1 MVVRQF
7 HVDLETL
14 RDKLLELGSL
24 AEVAMGKSI
33 TALTNK
39 DVDLA
44 LQIIEEDNKADRLD
58 EEINDFAILLI
69 AKQQPVA
76 IDLRRIFVAIKIS
89 TDVER
94 IADFAVN
101 IAKSTIRIGKS
112 DQLVVV
118 IEWRIEPPSGHA
130 TGQSRCL
137 GADNRQGIP
146 GTAVRAAHALAA
158 VLGHHHVDRRQ
169 LLDLMARRVAVGDP
183 LALGE
188 DVATP
193 ARAGPV
199 VDELVHR
206 PRRQQ
211 RPARALVAGLGA
223 LLAARAILA
232 TPGRRARGIRAG
244 RLRRVARVATQPTF
258 QLRDPLL
265 LLGHALLQ
273 PLDLLVHPQQHRNDD
288 VLALLVDRL
297 GLVPLHTTGFDG
309 RGLCPPTD

>member
-1 MVVRQF
+1 MVLRQF

-39 DVDLA
+39 NIDLA

-112 DQLVVV
+112 EQSLLPLEKIEKMHSIATEMLSLSLKAYYDEDIVLAKKVADMDDQ
-118 IEWRIEPPSGHA
+118 
-130 TGQSRCL
+130 
-137 GADNRQGIP
+137 
-146 GTAVRAAHALAA
+146 
-158 VLGHHHVDRRQ
+158 
-169 LLDLMARRVAVGDP
+169 
-183 LALGE
+183 
-188 DVATP
+188 
-193 ARAGPV
+193 
-199 VDELVHR
+199 VDELY
-206 PRRQQ
+206 
-211 RPARALVAGLGA
+211 GKN
-223 LLAARAILA
+223 
-232 TPGRRARGIRAG
+232 IRE
-244 RLRRVARVATQPTF
+244 
-258 QLRDPLL
+258 
-265 LLGHALLQ
+265 LLQ
-273 PLDLLVHPQQHRNDD
+273 LTKDNPEMIPEITQLSFICRYIERMAD
-288 VLALLVDRL
+288 
-297 GLVPLHTTGFDG
+297 HTTNISENIFYLVKGSHYELND
-309 RGLCPPTD
+309 